1 MQSALSFSLQCF
13 GRVFGCRGGPG
24 RLKVQKSDSL
34 DWSDAVRKEG
44 YLKRG
49 GIRNISSGGQA
60 KAGVCAHR
68 TEHVTGA
75 VSVRRF
81 AFRAARAAAEF
92 FLFSPLRRD
101 VLS

>member
-60 KAGVCAHR
+60 KAVCVHR

-75 VSVRRF
+75 VSVHRF
-81 AFRAARAAAEF
+81 AFRPVRATAEF
-92 FLFSPLRRD
+92 FLFSPS
-101 VLS
+101 VELS